1 MDANLR
7 EGIAFIENDFI
18 KYVLEYLKT
27 GVFNKPNNKKT
38 IEAYSYRSASDTL
51 AR

>member
-7 EGIAFIENDFI
+7 EGISFIENDFI
-18 KYVLEYLKT
+18 KYVIEYLKT

-38 IEAYSYRSASDTL
+38 IEAYSYLYVADSI